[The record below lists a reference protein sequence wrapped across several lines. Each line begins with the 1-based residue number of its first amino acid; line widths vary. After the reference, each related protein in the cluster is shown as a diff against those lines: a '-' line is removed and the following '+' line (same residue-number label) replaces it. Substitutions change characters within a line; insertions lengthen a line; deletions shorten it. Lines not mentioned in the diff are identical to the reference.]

1 VLQIERVE
9 DLVIL
14 PLTKPH
20 LFSKSKLANRPTG
33 VLLYGPPGTG
43 KTLLAKAIAKE
54 CGASFINVNL
64 ATIMSKYVGD
74 SEKMVQA
81 VFSLAHKLSPCIVF
95 VDEMDGFLSRR
106 TEGSNDPAVTDKVKT
121 LFMSLWDGIA
131 TASTQTGVNSESG
144 EPEKAWVLVIG
155 ATNRPHAL
163 DTAILRRMPRQIQVG
178 LPSAVG
184 REKIL
189 RVLLKGEAIAPP
201 GKAAHQLDLSAVA
214 VATHQYSGSDLKE
227 LCRAAAL
234 RPIREASIAERST
247 MRTAREGVEV
257 EFARKVQERA
267 DWECGMAPSSAP
279 PSPSS
284 DAAQAKPSPP
294 NADSTAPMSET
305 EAGSWREQ
313 ALEAAQVHAANT
325 VHMRPIVTGDLIAA
339 MAEVKQTGLSAYEYQ
354 QTLAAAQTGLGD
366 GSVPV
371 FAPAGAAFGGGLEG
385 NSARLLGALQQ
396 QTQKGV

>member
-1 VLQIERVE
+1 
-9 DLVIL
+9 VIL

-20 LFSKSKLANRPTG
+20 LFSQSKLANRPTG

-81 VFSLAHKLSPCIVF
+81 VFSLANKLSPCIIF

-106 TEGSNDPAVTDKVKT
+106 SEGSNDPAVTDKVKT
-121 LFMSLWDGIA
+121 LFMALWDGIA
-131 TASTQTGVNSESG
+131 TSSSRATAHQG
-144 EPEKAWVLVIG
+144 EDAEKAWVLVIG

-184 REKIL
+184 RCKIL
-189 RVLLKGEAIAPP
+189 QVLLKGEGVAPAGP
-201 GKAAHQLDLSAVA
+201 GPAQLNLTAVA
-214 VATHQYSGSDLKE
+214 DATHQYSGSDLKE

-234 RPIREASIAERST
+234 RPIREASIAERAAV
-247 MRTAREGVEV
+247 RAAREEVEA
-257 EFARKVQERA
+257 EFARKMQERS
-267 DWECGMAPSSAP
+267 DWECGMAPPSTPSDAP
-279 PSPSS
+279 PSPTHPGDASS
-284 DAAQAKPSPP
+284 GSATTAAAG
-294 NADSTAPMSET
+294 AAPISET
-305 EAGSWREQ
+305 EARAWRES
-313 ALEAAQVHAANT
+313 ALEAAQAHAANT
-325 VHMRPIVTGDLIAA
+325 VHMRPIVTADLLAA

-354 QTLAAAQTGLGD
+354 QTLAAAQSGLGD

-371 FAPAGAAFGGGLEG
+371 FAPAGASFGGGLEG

-396 QTQKGV
+396 QTQKGD

>member
-1 VLQIERVE
+1 M
-9 DLVIL
+9 
-14 PLTKPH
+14 
-20 LFSKSKLANRPTG
+20 
-33 VLLYGPPGTG
+33 LLYGPPGTG

-81 VFSLAHKLSPCIVF
+81 VFSLANKLSPCIIF

-106 TEGSNDPAVTDKVKT
+106 SEGSNDPAVTDKVKT
-121 LFMSLWDGIA
+121 LFMALWDGIA
-131 TASTQTGVNSESG
+131 SASSRATAHQG
-144 EPEKAWVLVIG
+144 EDAEKAWVLVIG

-178 LPSAVG
+178 LPSAAG
-184 REKIL
+184 RRKIL
-189 RVLLKGEAIAPP
+189 QVLLKGESVAPSGP
-201 GKAAHQLDLSAVA
+201 GASQLDLGAVA
-214 VATHQYSGSDLKE
+214 AATNQYSGSDLKE

-234 RPIREASIAERST
+234 RPIREASIAERSAV
-247 MRTAREGVEV
+247 RAARQEVES
-257 EFARKVQERA
+257 EFARKMQERS
-267 DWECGMAPSSAP
+267 DWECGMAPPAAASSPP
-279 PSPSS
+279 PSG
-284 DAAQAKPSPP
+284 AQPDVTSGGSATSPTTGP
-294 NADSTAPMSET
+294 TPMSET
-305 EAGSWREQ
+305 EARAWREA
-313 ALEAAQVHAANT
+313 ALETAQQHAANT
-325 VHMRPIVTGDLIAA
+325 VHMRPIVTADLIAA

-396 QTQKGV
+396 QTQKGD